1 MVLHPAFLFPLIGLC
16 WLFPLNPTDAPFC
29 RQPAS
34 SSDIHIDDDGKRV
47 EVLVNGKLFTRYD
60 YSGFKKPIF
69 YPLLGPSQIPFTRN
83 FPMKKVDGEADD
95 HPHHKSAWIGH
106 EIDGVDFWSESEGT
120 VRATSIRCEPDQN
133 GFSAAHNWVE
143 DSTGR
148 VVVRDALRVR
158 FGADQDS
165 RYVDYRITFYADQR
179 AVTFADTKEGFFAL
193 RVHPQIQNAP
203 DPARGVE
210 TVSGQIVDAAGR
222 KNGDVW
228 GQKAKW
234 VTFFGRIEGKS
245 CGITVFD
252 HPDNIR
258 HPTTW
263 HARDY
268 GLLAANPFGLHA
280 FQNLPPGSGE
290 FVLQPNHHVSFR
302 YRVLLHLESD
312 QLQIADHFNS
322 WIKQD

>member
-1 MVLHPAFLFPLIGLC
+1 
-16 WLFPLNPTDAPFC
+16 
-29 RQPAS
+29 
-34 SSDIHIDDDGKRV
+34 
-47 EVLVNGKLFTRYD
+47 
-60 YSGFKKPIF
+60 
-69 YPLLGPSQIPFTRN
+69 
-83 FPMKKVDGEADD
+83 
-95 HPHHKSAWIGH
+95 
-106 EIDGVDFWSESEGT
+106 
-120 VRATSIRCEPDQN
+120 
-133 GFSAAHNWVE
+133 
-143 DSTGR
+143 
-148 VVVRDALRVR
+148 
-158 FGADQDS
+158 
-165 RYVDYRITFYADQR
+165 
-179 AVTFADTKEGFFAL
+179 
-193 RVHPQIQNAP
+193 
-203 DPARGVE
+203 
-210 TVSGQIVDAAGR
+210 
-222 KNGDVW
+222 
-228 GQKAKW
+228 